1 MIKYK
6 LLIDCKSPGEEKRWE
21 VINDEVMG
29 GLSESRLSMTSDKTA
44 LFEGEVSLENNGG
57 FASVRT
63 YIGDLFLDGFKGL
76 AVRVRGDGK
85 RYRLRVRTVDTSEG
99 FAYQTSFV
107 TQADTWLTLHLPFSV
122 FEPFYRGVVVPNA
135 PALNRS
141 DIRQIG
147 LMIAD
152 KQPGNFRLEIEWVK
166 AYLDY

>member
-6 LLIDCKSPGEEKRWE
+6 LLIECKSPEEEKRWE
-21 VINDEVMG
+21 IINDVIMG
-29 GLSESRLSMTSDKTA
+29 GHSESRINMTPEKTA
-44 LFEGEVSLENNGG
+44 LFEGEVSLENDGG

-63 YIGDLFLDGFKGL
+63 DIGDHFLDGFKGL
-76 AVRVRGDGK
+76 SVRVRGDGK
-85 RYRLRVRTVDTSEG
+85 RYRLRVRTVDAPEG

-107 TQADTWLTLHLPFSV
+107 TQADTWLTLHMPFSA
-122 FEPFYRGVVVPNA
+122 FEPFSRGVVVPNA
-135 PALNRS
+135 PPLTRS

-152 KQPGNFRLEIEWVK
+152 KQPGLFRLEIDWVK

>member
-6 LLIDCKSPGEEKRWE
+6 LLIDCNSPGEEKRWE
-21 VINDEVMG
+21 VINDAVMG
-29 GLSESRLSMTSDKTA
+29 GLSESRLNMTSDKTA

-63 YIGDLFLDGFKGL
+63 DIGDLFLDGFKGL

-85 RYRLRVRTVDTSEG
+85 RYRLRVRTVDSSEG

-152 KQPGNFRLEIEWVK
+152 KQPGYFRLEIEWVK

>member
-107 TQADTWLTLHLPFSV
+107 TQADTWLTVHLPFSG
-122 FEPFYRGVVVPNA
+122 FEPFYRGGVVPNA

-152 KQPGNFRLEIEWVK
+152 KQPGYFRLEIEWVK

>member
-6 LLIDCKSPGEEKRWE
+6 LLIECKSPEEEKRWE
-21 VINDEVMG
+21 IINDVIMG
-29 GLSESRLSMTSDKTA
+29 GHSESRITMTPEKTA
-44 LFEGEVSLENNGG
+44 LFEGEVSLENDGG

-63 YIGDLFLDGFKGL
+63 DIGDHFLDGFKGL
-76 AVRVRGDGK
+76 SVRVRGDGK
-85 RYRLRVRTVDTSEG
+85 RYRLRVRTVDAPEG

-107 TQADTWLTLHLPFSV
+107 TQTDTWLTLHMPFSA
-122 FEPFYRGVVVPNA
+122 FEPFSRGVVVPNA
-135 PALNRS
+135 PPLTRS

-152 KQPGNFRLEIEWVK
+152 KQPGLFRLEIDWVK

>member
-6 LLIDCKSPGEEKRWE
+6 LLIDSKSPGEETRWE

-107 TQADTWLTLHLPFSV
+107 TQADTWLTVHLPFSG

-152 KQPGNFRLEIEWVK
+152 KQPGHFRLEIEWVK